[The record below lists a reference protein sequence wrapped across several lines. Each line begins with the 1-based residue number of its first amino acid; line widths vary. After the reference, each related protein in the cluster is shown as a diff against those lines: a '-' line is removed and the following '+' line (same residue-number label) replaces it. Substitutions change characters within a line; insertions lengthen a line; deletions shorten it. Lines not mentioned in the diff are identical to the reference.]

1 MVKDIMYLNTADY
14 TEKCARI
21 PEPICTN
28 VVLPDTMTQVL
39 DIIRIVSEKQSAS
52 FYGFKLVPSD
62 TDAKLSFRTDS
73 FDLFA
78 LKDHFD
84 IITGL
89 NITPIDEHF
98 IVELRIADLY
108 MASR

>member
-1 MVKDIMYLNTADY
+1 MYLNTADY
-14 TEKCARI
+14 TEECARI